1 MNYIQFG
8 IIPASFSPEANRICD
23 KSIGLHFSNG
33 KLHDTN
39 GRFDKKTTSW
49 RVVKDPLPKQT
60 HGSITM
66 LINSDAQTIQWLFNG
81 QHFADSVITN
91 YLKEKTYT
99 AYISMVHIDD
109 VVEMKGPKFI
119 N

>member
-1 MNYIQFG
+1 
-8 IIPASFSPEANRICD
+8 
-23 KSIGLHFSNG
+23 
-33 KLHDTN
+33 
-39 GRFDKKTTSW
+39 
-49 RVVKDPLPKQT
+49 
-60 HGSITM
+60 M